1 MGAGC
6 QWYFRNPSEY
16 TDSIRQL
23 RRYWMYLYS
32 LFTAYMLYS
41 RRIHAHVPIFHVVG
55 DMKKIKEEYI
65 LFSKPDTS
73 SSSQN
78 CSISKIWIDT
88 RIVSQEERYTAQ
100 ARWPV
105 AITTVSTGTSTSGLI
120 WLIDWTCHL
129 LEYQTC
135 CACERGKKHH
145 KIKSRH
151 RSSKAG

>member
-1 MGAGC
+1 MGVRC

-23 RRYWMYLYS
+23 RRYWMYL
-32 LFTAYMLYS
+32 FNDYMLYN

-55 DMKKIKEEYI
+55 DMKKIKENTADV

-105 AITTVSTGTSTSGLI
+105 AITTGSTGTYGLI
-120 WLIDWTCHL
+120 WLIDHDI
-129 LEYQTC
+129 YQTC

-145 KIKSRH
+145 KTFLSEIHAIAPARQDH
-151 RSSKAG
+151 IP